1 MKANVKDMCEVM
13 WYMRTVGER
22 LLEEMEKIAKALESI
37 PQRGFM
43 RQMLVLYL
51 KEKTGLG
58 KQKIEA
64 ILDAVVEFK
73 KEIENELKRDNK

>member
-64 ILDAVVEFK
+64 ILDAIVEFK
-73 KEIENELKRDNK
+73 KEIENELKKE

>member
-1 MKANVKDMCEVM
+1 MCGVM

-64 ILDAVVEFK
+64 ILDAIIEFK